1 MHVPVQAEGRF
12 IDGSEDRV
20 NNLNRAHYS
29 LWCSNY
35 WLTNRVRMIGAL
47 VCALVGGFL
56 VASVREGIKEQPT
69 RIRDHYLFVIYLIV
83 PNRNIHWRLPR
94 GVGERGDKKTANKNP
109 RMIHLFLISTKY
121 FRIEIYFVYG
131 PRGRRCPFLDAPTLV
146 CPALNN
152 NKNRRVERTVDRAR
166 ECL

>member
-69 RIRDHYLFVIYLIV
+69 RIR
-83 PNRNIHWRLPR
+83 
-94 GVGERGDKKTANKNP
+94 G
-109 RMIHLFLISTKY
+109 
-121 FRIEIYFVYG
+121 
-131 PRGRRCPFLDAPTLV
+131 
-146 CPALNN
+146 
-152 NKNRRVERTVDRAR
+152 
-166 ECL
+166 